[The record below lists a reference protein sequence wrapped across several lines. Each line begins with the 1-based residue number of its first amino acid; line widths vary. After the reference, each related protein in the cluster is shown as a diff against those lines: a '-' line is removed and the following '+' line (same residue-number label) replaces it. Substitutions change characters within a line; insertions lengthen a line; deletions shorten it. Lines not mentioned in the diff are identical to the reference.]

1 MSVLRVF
8 VDIKVDPVVDISMNQ
23 VVDIN
28 VDQLEDIRVYLYLKW
43 FT

>member
-8 VDIKVDPVVDISMNQ
+8 VDVKVDPVVDISMNQ